1 MNRYASATVPPAVK
15 TDQCAAAGGGETPL
29 VEKMK

>member
-1 MNRYASATVPPAVK
+1 MRPQPWPPAVK